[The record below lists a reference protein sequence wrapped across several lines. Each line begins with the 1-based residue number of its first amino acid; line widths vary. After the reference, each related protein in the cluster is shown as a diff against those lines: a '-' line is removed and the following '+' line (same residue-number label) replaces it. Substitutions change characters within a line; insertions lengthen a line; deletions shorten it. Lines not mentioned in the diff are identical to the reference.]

1 MRLALQNSSG
11 LWRLVE
17 MQEIH
22 LDFLRLAADD
32 ASMGECPGARE
43 RLFPQPLTGRDEL
56 LDGEFNEDWKE
67 LIAPELEM
75 QFAGDVGVFLS
86 DLDSVQPVIKTGDA
100 ARTLYRLDMPVAH
113 GQAWFSTLNQARL
126 LLDLKHK
133 LHDPGD
139 APGESAVQEQAGAED
154 DHGRLLVLMRYE
166 FYAWVQ
172 EWLVRNVL

>member
-1 MRLALQNSSG
+1 MRLSLQKNTG
-11 LWRLVE
+11 CWRLGE

-32 ASMGECPGARE
+32 ASMSDCPGGRE
-43 RLFPQPLTGRDEL
+43 RLFPQPLTGREEL
-56 LDGEFNEDWKE
+56 LEEEFNEEWNE
-67 LIAPELEM
+67 IIAPEIEM
-75 QFAGDVGVFLS
+75 QFAGDVGVYMS
-86 DLDSVQPVIKTGDA
+86 DLDSVQPVKKTGGA
-100 ARTLYRLDMPVAH
+100 APRLYRLDVPVAH

-139 APGESAVQEQAGAED
+139 APAEAAAQVQAGAED

-166 FYAWVQ
+166 FYAWIQ

>member
-1 MRLALQNSSG
+1 MRLSLQKNTG
-11 LWRLVE
+11 CWRLGD

-32 ASMGECPGARE
+32 ASMSDCPGSRE
-43 RLFPQPLTGRDEL
+43 RLFPQPLTGREEL
-56 LDGEFNEDWKE
+56 LEEKFNEEWNE
-67 LIAPELEM
+67 FMVPELEM

-86 DLDSVQPVIKTGDA
+86 DLDSVQPVKKNGGA
-100 ARTLYRLDMPVAH
+100 APRLFRLDVPVAH

-133 LHDPGD
+133 LHDPRD
-139 APGESAVQEQAGAED
+139 APEESGAQVQAASED
-154 DHGRLLVLMRYE
+154 DHGRLLVIMRYE